1 MTTTTTTPRT
11 PADYQ
16 RINQDRALTRREQR
30 ELDTLIRAEAVRL
43 WSHKNARHPMIRRD
57 GSVVVTVDGVEGTSQ
72 IFVGWADE
80 LCR

>member
-1 MTTTTTTPRT
+1 MTTTTPRT

-16 RINQDRALTRREQR
+16 RISQDRALTTREQR
-30 ELDTLIRAEAVRL
+30 AFDGLIRAEAVRI
-43 WSHKNARHPMIRRD
+43 WSHKNARHPKIRKD
-57 GSVVVTVDGVEGTSQ
+57 GSVVVTVDGTEGTSQ